1 MYLLDTNVVSERS
14 KLQPDKKVMAWLGS
28 HTVGQTY
35 LSVITLAELE
45 QGVLRLGD
53 TKRARELQLFLRGI
67 EEQFTGRILS
77 VDWAVARTWAS
88 MTADAI
94 SAGKTLGY
102 ADSLIAAT
110 ARTHGLIVVTRNVV
124 DFQAVTSEV
133 VNPWE

>member
-14 KLQPDKKVMAWLGS
+14 KIQPDEKVMAWLGS

-53 TKRARELQLFLRGI
+53 TKWARELQLFLRRI

-88 MTADAI
+88 MTAGAI

-102 ADSLIAAT
+102 ADLLIAAT
-110 ARTHGLIVVTRNVV
+110 ARTHGLIVVTRNVA
-124 DFQAVTSEV
+124 DFQAVMTDV

>member
-14 KLQPDKKVMAWLGS
+14 KPQPDERVMVWLSG

-53 TKRARELQLFLRGI
+53 TKRARELQLFLRRI
-67 EEQFTGRILS
+67 EEQFTGRILA
-77 VDWAVARTWAS
+77 VDWAMSRTWAS
-88 MTADAI
+88 MTAGAI
-94 SAGKTLGY
+94 SAGKTMGY
-102 ADSLIAAT
+102 ADSLMAAT
-110 ARTHGLIVVTRNVV
+110 ALTHGLIVVTRNVA
-124 DFQAVTSEV
+124 DFQAVMTDV